1 MTEPHQFDPISA
13 ARATQLEKTE
23 QEQRLRTLTH
33 ILYALYAIGYLTAG
47 MSAIAAIIINY
58 IKREDAEGTPYASHF
73 KWQIRTF
80 WWSLVWM
87 ILGLMLALIA
97 VGVIVLWVSA
107 IWMLYR
113 IIKGWL
119 YLYDNKPL
127 PI

>member
-1 MTEPHQFDPISA
+1 MTEPHQFDPMFT
-13 ARATQLEKTE
+13 ARATQLERTE

-33 ILYALYAIGYLTAG
+33 ILYALYALGYLTAG
-47 MSAIAAIIINY
+47 VSALAAIIINY
-58 IKREDAEGTPYASHF
+58 IKREDAEGTPYTSHF

-80 WWSLVWM
+80 WWSLAWM

-97 VGVIVLWVSA
+97 VGIIVLWVSA
-107 IWMLYR
+107 IWTLYR

>member
-1 MTEPHQFDPISA
+1 MTEPHQFDPIST
-13 ARATQLEKTE
+13 ARATQLERTE
-23 QEQRLRTLTH
+23 QEQRLHTLTH
-33 ILYALYAIGYLTAG
+33 ILYALYAMGYLTAG

-58 IKREDAEGTPYASHF
+58 IKREDAEGTPYAPHF

-80 WWSLVWM
+80 WWSLAWM
-87 ILGLMLALIA
+87 ILGLMLVLVA